1 MATEYGYT
9 IGMLTCY
16 IDKDNMQ
23 DLVYNASYNY
33 WAKTPSTNPGQATG
47 NEIQVAINGSINLTE
62 PNPENYIPFN
72 DLTDEIV
79 WSWIEPQLDIEQIK
93 LTLDEQIE
101 DIKHP
106 TTEIK
111 YINN

>member
-9 IGMLTCY
+9 IGMLNCY

-23 DLVYNASYNY
+23 DLVYNVSYTY
-33 WAKTPSTNPGQATG
+33 WAKTPSTNPEQATG
-47 NEIQVAINGSINLTE
+47 NLIEVAFNGSINLKE

-79 WSWIEPQLDIEQIK
+79 WSWIEPQINVEQIK
-93 LTLDEQIE
+93 LNLDKQIE
-101 DIKHP
+101 EIKHP
-106 TTEIK
+106 TIEIK
-111 YINN
+111 YLNK

>member
-23 DLVYNASYNY
+23 DLVYNASYTY
-33 WAKTPSTNPGQATG
+33 WAKTPTTNSGQATG

-62 PNPENYIPFN
+62 PNLENYIPF
-72 DLTDEIV
+72 DSLTDKIV
-79 WSWIEPQLDIEQIK
+79 WGWIEPQLDIEQIK
-93 LTLDEQIE
+93 LTLDKQID

-106 TTEIK
+106 VTEIK
-111 YINN
+111 YLNN

>member
-1 MATEYGYT
+1 MDIEYGYK

-23 DLVYNASYNY
+23 DLVYNASYTY
-33 WAKTPSTNPGQATG
+33 WAKTPTINTGQATG
-47 NEIQVAINGSINLTE
+47 DEIKVAVNNSINLTE
-62 PNPENYIPFN
+62 PNPENYISFN

-79 WSWIEPQLDIEQIK
+79 WGWIEPQLDIEQIK
-93 LTLDEQIE
+93 LTLDKQIE

-106 TTEIK
+106 ITEIK
-111 YINN
+111 YLNN

>member
-1 MATEYGYT
+1 MNIEYGYT

-23 DLVYNASYNY
+23 DLVYNASYTY
-33 WAKTPSTNPGQATG
+33 WAKTPTTNPGQATG

-93 LTLDEQIE
+93 LTLDKQIE

-106 TTEIK
+106 ITEIK
-111 YINN
+111 YLNN

>member
-33 WAKTPSTNPGQATG
+33 WAKTTTTNSEQATG
-47 NEIQVAINGSINLTE
+47 NEIQVAINGSIDLAE

-72 DLTDEIV
+72 DLTEEIV
-79 WSWIEPQLDIEQIK
+79 WSWIEPQLDIQQIK
-93 LTLDEQIE
+93 LTLDKQIE

-106 TTEIK
+106 VTEIK
-111 YINN
+111 YLNN